1 MTFAPDYSPEA
12 PAVASF
18 KAPGGSRGTPG
29 VNTAPPAMPTREKP
43 DNPVSPGFR
52 PGLLVVDDAT
62 V

>member
-1 MTFAPDYSPEA
+1 MTSALEYSPEA
-12 PAVASF
+12 PAVTPF

-43 DNPVSPGFR
+43 NSPVSPDFR
-52 PGLLVVDDAT
+52 PGLLVVGRAT